1 MLMNDVTEN
10 LGWTKEFLDVG
21 TVTGKDLVL
30 RPEQCEN
37 TLSMVLMVSL

>member
-1 MLMNDVTEN
+1 MNDVTEN
-10 LGWTKEFLDVG
+10 LDRTKEFLDMG

-30 RPEQCEN
+30 CPVQCEN